1 MKLCLSITNKY
12 LHNTQNT
19 NKMVT
24 FSDICKCS
32 CMDIIYHD
40 YNDYILSKKEIG
52 SIYKKLI
59 SKKQITVEEC
69 EKLIETV
76 KFDFYAS
83 TVETYV
89 EKGCYRN
96 SSNIFKSNQLFHNCK
111 NKQERIEH
119 QEYDDYGPIGEPE
132 MSVITCIEG
141 FVEIANDFNDGL
153 FIGPPV
159 IDVVIM
165 TFMLNILENNDVLN
179 LIYNA
184 TTPHY
189 EMLLEECFY
198 CISKFCGIF
207 DIFLNKKNDHSRFR
221 NSSIIYKITF
231 HRFKG
236 FEYYFKKIFGYSII
250 IRDIGIPDEHQQ
262 IVNNPDF
269 KNMIYGHPLAS
280 HGLCYESMNAIE
292 SLYE

>member
-1 MKLCLSITNKY
+1 
-12 LHNTQNT
+12 
-19 NKMVT
+19 MVT
-24 FSDICKCS
+24 FSDICTCS

-40 YNDYILSKKEIG
+40 YTDYILSKKEIG

-69 EKLIETV
+69 KKLIETV
-76 KFDFYAS
+76 KFDFYA
-83 TVETYV
+83 YV
-89 EKGCYRN
+89 AKYDEKGCYRT
-96 SSNIFKSNQLFHNCK
+96 SSNIFKSNHLFHNCK
-111 NKQERIEH
+111 NKQEQRIERRTSP
-119 QEYDDYGPIGEPE
+119 QMWTGVGYLVGTIWVEPE

-165 TFMLNILENNDVLN
+165 TFMLNILENNEVLN

-184 TTPHY
+184 TTPQY
-189 EMLLEECFY
+189 ELLLEECFY
-198 CISKFCGIF
+198 CISKFCDIF